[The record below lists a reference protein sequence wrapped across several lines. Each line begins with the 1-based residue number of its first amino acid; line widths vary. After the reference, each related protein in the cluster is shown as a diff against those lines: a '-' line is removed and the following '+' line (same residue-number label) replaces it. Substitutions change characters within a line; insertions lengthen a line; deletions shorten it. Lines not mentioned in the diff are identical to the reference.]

1 MDSALSEK
9 GMKRF
14 AIIKVKAFH
23 APFIQNTDAQTK
35 EALLADMGDWRTVVP
50 EGPIMVIDFENRRVL
65 RLTIDNDENLTFTDN
80 ADVAF
85 GELTP
90 PEVFYGHGKEV
101 DIQ

>member
-1 MDSALSEK
+1 MDK
-9 GMKRF
+9 Y
-14 AIIKVKAFH
+14 AIIKVANLH
-23 APFIQNTDAQTK
+23 APFIQKTSAQTK
-35 EALLADMGDWRTVVP
+35 DALLADMGDWKTVVP

-101 DIQ
+101 EL